1 MPSDRTTADS
11 RRVVCPGQRACL
23 DGIDGPRAP
32 ALRKEGTTRDA
43 WRIAE
48 YLSKQLAS

>member
-23 DGIDGPRAP
+23 DGIDGPIRINAQLGAP
-32 ALRKEGTTRDA
+32 ELPVGDVM
-43 WRIAE
+43 RIFR
-48 YLSKQLAS
+48 